1 MYAKVTTGIRLGLDH
16 ILSSTMPCC
25 YNLPAIVSMNLQEEF
40 EQTIDYTERSPL
52 WLSGFLPLGVLIGL
66 LGSLVVTWQYH
77 IDVEPQ
83 IIGLHFLALS
93 IGYVLAAAIGQRWVR
108 WMPLRTLAL
117 LSCGLAVLSLIALGL
132 LGPPVQIIYRIFG
145 AGLIG
150 VAAGALSTALL
161 YASEP
166 YFADAP
172 AAAANV
178 AGSLLGSGCL
188 LATIIAAVTYSLGP
202 TEIFGVQ
209 VAPLQLQMA
218 LLAIF
223 PGIFF
228 VLLLANRFPLARLP
242 IGEREED
249 MHREMLR
256 DLRSIA
262 TVLFSLLL
270 FFQFGNEWAIA
281 GWLPLFLIHRFGINP
296 AWAIGIL
303 AFYFFALM
311 FGRLVAQALLEWF
324 NHRRLLL
331 GSILLAM
338 VGYVVLSFAHGA
350 LGALLAV
357 AIIGAGY
364 APIYPLIAERLD
376 DRFSYHP
383 GFWNGTV
390 SIAITGA
397 MCAPWALGYV
407 DQFLGVQYVMVVP
420 AIGSVAVC
428 ILAILLMFEARLM
441 GEKRRDRE
449 PEPLISADDV

>member
-1 MYAKVTTGIRLGLDH
+1 
-16 ILSSTMPCC
+16 
-25 YNLPAIVSMNLQEEF
+25 MNLEEEI
-40 EQTIDYTERSPL
+40 EQIIDYTERSPL

-66 LGSLVVTWQYH
+66 LGSLVVAWQYH

-93 IGYVLAAAIGQRWVR
+93 IGYVLAAAVAQRWVR
-108 WMPLRTLAL
+108 WMPIRTLAL
-117 LSCGLAVLSLIALGL
+117 LACGLAVISLGALGV
-132 LGPPVQIIYRIFG
+132 LGPPVPTIYRIFG
-145 AGLIG
+145 AAFIG

-166 YFADAP
+166 YFAEAP

-178 AGSLLGSGCL
+178 AGSLLGCGCL
-188 LATIIAAVTYSLGP
+188 FATILTAATYSIGP
-202 TEIFGVQ
+202 VNIAGLDIG
-209 VAPLQLQMA
+209 PLQLEMTA
-218 LLAIF
+218 LALF
-223 PGIFF
+223 PGLFF
-228 VLLLANRFPLARLP
+228 LLVLVNRFPLARFP
-242 IGEREED
+242 VGDREED

-281 GWLPLFLIHRFGINP
+281 GWLPLFLIHRFGLNP

-311 FGRLVAQALLEWF
+311 FGRLVAQVLLEWF

-331 GSILLAM
+331 GSIVLAM
-338 VGYVVLSFAHGA
+338 MGYVVLSFAQTA

-357 AIIGAGY
+357 ALIGAGY

-397 MCAPWALGYV
+397 MCAPWILGYV

-420 AIGSVAVC
+420 ALGSLAVC
-428 ILAILLMFEARLM
+428 VLAILLMFEARLM
-441 GEKRRDRE
+441 GEKRRGRE

>member
-1 MYAKVTTGIRLGLDH
+1 
-16 ILSSTMPCC
+16 
-25 YNLPAIVSMNLQEEF
+25 MNLEEEIEQSF
-40 EQTIDYTERSPL
+40 EYTERSPL
-52 WLSGFLPLGVLIGL
+52 WLSGFLVLGVLIGL
-66 LGSLVVTWQYH
+66 LGSLVVAWNYH

-93 IGYVLAAAIGQRWVR
+93 IGYVLAATVGQIWVR

-117 LSCGLAVLSLIALGL
+117 ISCGLAAVSLGALGV
-132 LGPPVQIIYRIFG
+132 LGPPVLAVFRIIG
-145 AGLIG
+145 SGLIG
-150 VAAGALSTALL
+150 VAAGGLSTALL

-178 AGSLLGSGCL
+178 AGSLLGCGCL
-188 LATIIAAVTYSLGP
+188 ISTILTGTMYSLG
-202 TEIFGVQ
+202 TVEIYGVLIG
-209 VAPLQLQMA
+209 PLQLEMA
-218 LLAIF
+218 VLAAV
-223 PGIFF
+223 PGLFF
-228 VLLLANRFPLARLP
+228 LFFAFNRFSLARHP

-249 MHREMLR
+249 VHREMLA

-296 AWAIGIL
+296 AYAIGIL
-303 AFYFFALM
+303 AFYFFALI
-311 FGRLVAQALLEWF
+311 FGRLIAQALLEWF

-331 GSILLAM
+331 GSILLSL
-338 VGYVVLSFAHGA
+338 VGYVVMSFAQTAFGA
-350 LGALLAV
+350 LIAV

-397 MCAPWALGYV
+397 MCAPWVLGYV
-407 DQFLGVQYVMVVP
+407 DQFLGVEYVMIVP
-420 AIGSVAVC
+420 ALGSLAVC
-428 ILAILLMFEARLM
+428 ILAILLMYEAHLM
-441 GEKRRDRE
+441 GEKKRLRDDTD
-449 PEPLISADDV
+449 PLISADDV

>member
-1 MYAKVTTGIRLGLDH
+1 
-16 ILSSTMPCC
+16 
-25 YNLPAIVSMNLQEEF
+25 MNLEEEI
-40 EQTIDYTERSPL
+40 EQSIGYTERSPL
-52 WLSGFLPLGVLIGL
+52 WLSGFLPLGVLIGV
-66 LGSLVVTWQYH
+66 LGSLVVAWHYH

-93 IGYVLAAAIGQRWVR
+93 VGYVLAATIGQKWVR
-108 WMPLRTLAL
+108 WMSLRTLAL
-117 LSCGLAVLSLIALGL
+117 ISCALAVVSLMALGM
-132 LGPPVQIIYRIFG
+132 LGPPVLPLYRIIGCGFIG
-145 AGLIG
+145 LSAGG
-150 VAAGALSTALL
+150 LSTALL

-178 AGSLLGSGCL
+178 AGTLLGCGCL
-188 LATIIAAVTYSLGP
+188 FATILTGATYSMGPVDILGVN
-202 TEIFGVQ
+202 IG
-209 VAPLQLQMA
+209 PLQLEMA
-218 LLAIF
+218 ALALF
-223 PGIFF
+223 PGLFF
-228 VLLLANRFPLARLP
+228 LFFLVNRFQLARQP
-242 IGEREED
+242 VGDREED
-249 MHREMLR
+249 MHREMLA

-303 AFYFFALM
+303 GFYFFGLM

-324 NHRRLLL
+324 NHRKLLL
-331 GSILLAM
+331 GSIVLAM
-338 VGYVVLSFAHGA
+338 VGYVVLSFAQTA

-397 MCAPWALGYV
+397 MCAPWVLGYI

-420 AIGSVAVC
+420 ALGSVAVC

-441 GEKRRDRE
+441 GEKRRGEGQD
-449 PEPLISADDV
+449 PLISADDV

>member
-1 MYAKVTTGIRLGLDH
+1 M
-16 ILSSTMPCC
+16 S
-25 YNLPAIVSMNLQEEF
+25 LQEEID
-40 EQTIDYTERSPL
+40 QTINYSERSPL

-66 LGSLVVTWQYH
+66 LGSLVVAWQYH

-93 IGYVLAAAIGQRWVR
+93 VGYVLAAAIGQRWVR

-117 LSCGLAVLSLIALGL
+117 LACGLAVVSLGALGM
-132 LGPPVQIIYRIFG
+132 LGPPVPTVYRIFG
-145 AGLIG
+145 AGFIG
-150 VAAGALSTALL
+150 MAAGGLSTALL

-166 YFADAP
+166 YFAEAP

-178 AGSLLGSGCL
+178 AGSLLGCGCL
-188 LATIIAAVTYSLGP
+188 LATILTASTYSIGSVDIAGF
-202 TEIFGVQ
+202 TVG
-209 VAPLQLQMA
+209 PLQLEMTA
-218 LLAIF
+218 LAFF
-223 PGIFF
+223 PALFF
-228 VLLLANRFPLARLP
+228 LLVLANRFPLARLP
-242 IGEREED
+242 VGDREED
-249 MHREMLR
+249 THREMLR

-262 TVLFSLLL
+262 TILFSLLL

-311 FGRLVAQALLEWF
+311 FGRLLAQVLLEWF
-324 NHRRLLL
+324 NHRKLLL
-331 GSILLAM
+331 GSIVLAM
-338 VGYVVLSFAHGA
+338 LGYVVLSFAQTA
-350 LGALLAV
+350 WGALLAV
-357 AIIGAGY
+357 ALIGAGY

-397 MCAPWALGYV
+397 MCAPWILGYV

-420 AIGSVAVC
+420 AIGSLAVC

-441 GEKRRDRE
+441 GEKRPGHD
-449 PEPLISADDV
+449 PNPLISADDV

>member
-1 MYAKVTTGIRLGLDH
+1 M
-16 ILSSTMPCC
+16 
-25 YNLPAIVSMNLQEEF
+25 
-40 EQTIDYTERSPL
+40 
-52 WLSGFLPLGVLIGL
+52 LIGL
-66 LGSLVVTWQYH
+66 LGSLVVAWQYH
-77 IDVEPQ
+77 IDVKPQ

-93 IGYVLAAAIGQRWVR
+93 VGYLLAAAIGQRCVR

-117 LSCGLAVLSLIALGL
+117 LACGLAVLSLSALGM
-132 LGPPVQIIYRIFG
+132 LGPPASIIYRIFG
-145 AGLIG
+145 AGFIG
-150 VAAGALSTALL
+150 MAAGALSTALL

-178 AGSLLGSGCL
+178 AGSLLGCGCL
-188 LATIIAAVTYSLGP
+188 FATIMTAGTYFIGP
-202 TEIFGVQ
+202 ID
-209 VAPLQLQMA
+209 VAGLTIGPLQLEMTALA
-218 LLAIF
+218 LLPAL
-223 PGIFF
+223 FF
-228 VLLLANRFPLARLP
+228 LLFFLSRFPRARLP
-242 IGEREED
+242 VGDREED

-262 TVLFSLLL
+262 TILFSLLL

-296 AWAIGIL
+296 AWAIGVL

-311 FGRLVAQALLEWF
+311 FGRLVAQVLLEWF

-331 GSILLAM
+331 GSIVLAM
-338 VGYVVLSFAHGA
+338 LGYVVLSFAQSA
-350 LGALLAV
+350 WGALLAV
-357 AIIGAGY
+357 ALIGAGY

-390 SIAITGA
+390 SIAVTGA
-397 MCAPWALGYV
+397 MCAPWILGYV

-420 AIGSVAVC
+420 ALGSLAVC

-441 GEKRRDRE
+441 GEQRRGRE
-449 PEPLISADDV
+449 PEPLITPDDI

>member
-1 MYAKVTTGIRLGLDH
+1 
-16 ILSSTMPCC
+16 
-25 YNLPAIVSMNLQEEF
+25 MNLEEEI
-40 EQTIDYTERSPL
+40 EQSLDYAERSPL

-66 LGSLVVTWQYH
+66 LGSLVVAWHYH

-93 IGYVLAAAIGQRWVR
+93 IGYVLAATIGQKWVR

-117 LSCGLAVLSLIALGL
+117 LSCALAVVSLAALGM
-132 LGPPVQIIYRIFG
+132 LGPPVLAIYRIIG
-145 AGLIG
+145 CGLIG
-150 VAAGALSTALL
+150 VSAGGLSTALFF
-161 YASEP
+161 ASEP
-166 YFADAP
+166 YFADSP

-178 AGSLLGSGCL
+178 AGSLLGCGCL
-188 LATIIAAVTYSLGP
+188 LATLFTAATYSIGSI
-202 TEIFGVQ
+202 EIYGFVIG
-209 VAPLQLQMA
+209 PLQLEMICLAAFPA
-218 LLAIF
+218 L
-223 PGIFF
+223 FF
-228 VLLLANRFPLARLP
+228 LLFLVNRFAPARTPL
-242 IGEREED
+242 GEREED
-249 MHREMLR
+249 IHREMLK

-296 AWAIGIL
+296 AYAIGIL

-324 NHRRLLL
+324 NHRKLLM
-331 GSILLAM
+331 GSIILSM
-338 VGYVVLSFAHGA
+338 VGYIVLSFAETA
-350 LGALLAV
+350 LGALIAV
-357 AIIGAGY
+357 ALIGAGY

-397 MCAPWALGYV
+397 MCAPWILGYV
-407 DQFLGVQYVMVVP
+407 DQFLGVQYVMLVP
-420 AIGSVAVC
+420 ALGSVAVC
-428 ILAILLMFEARLM
+428 ILAVLLMYEAHLM
-441 GEKRRDRE
+441 GEKKRTEDID
-449 PEPLISADDV
+449 PLIHADDV

>member
-1 MYAKVTTGIRLGLDH
+1 
-16 ILSSTMPCC
+16 
-25 YNLPAIVSMNLQEEF
+25 MNLEEEIEQSF
-40 EQTIDYTERSPL
+40 EYTERSPL
-52 WLSGFLPLGVLIGL
+52 WLSGFLVLGVLIGL
-66 LGSLVVTWQYH
+66 LGSLVVAWHYH

-93 IGYVLAAAIGQRWVR
+93 VGYVLAATIGQIWVR

-117 LSCGLAVLSLIALGL
+117 LSCALAVISLGALGM
-132 LGPPVQIIYRIFG
+132 LGPPVLPIYRIIG
-145 AGLIG
+145 CGLIG
-150 VAAGALSTALL
+150 ISAGGLSTALL

-172 AAAANV
+172 AAAANG
-178 AGSLLGSGCL
+178 AGSLLGCGCL
-188 LATIIAAVTYSLGP
+188 LSTICTAVTYSLGSV
-202 TEIFGVQ
+202 EIFGVL
-209 VAPLQLQMA
+209 VGPLQLEMA
-218 LLAIF
+218 ALAIV
-223 PGIFF
+223 PGFF
-228 VLLLANRFPLARLP
+228 FLLFLVNRFSLARRAV
-242 IGEREED
+242 GEREED
-249 MHREMLR
+249 LHREMLA

-281 GWLPLFLIHRFGINP
+281 GWLPLFLIHRFGLNP

-303 AFYFFALM
+303 GFYFFALI

-324 NHRRLLL
+324 NHRKLLL
-331 GSILLAM
+331 GSIVLAM
-338 VGYVVLSFAHGA
+338 IGYVVLSFAQSAVGA
-350 LGALLAV
+350 LIAV

-397 MCAPWALGYV
+397 MCAPWILGYV
-407 DQFLGVQYVMVVP
+407 DQFLGVEYVMVVP
-420 AIGSVAVC
+420 ALGSVAVC
-428 ILAILLMFEARLM
+428 ILAILLMYEAHLM
-441 GEKRRDRE
+441 GEKKRVEGTD
-449 PEPLISADDV
+449 PLISADDV

>member
-1 MYAKVTTGIRLGLDH
+1 
-16 ILSSTMPCC
+16 
-25 YNLPAIVSMNLQEEF
+25 MNLEE
-40 EQTIDYTERSPL
+40 EIERTIAYHERSPL
-52 WLSGFLPLGVLIGL
+52 WLSGFLPLGILIGL
-66 LGSLVVTWQYH
+66 LGSLVVAWHYH

-93 IGYVLAAAIGQRWVR
+93 VGYVLAATIGQHWVR
-108 WMPLRTLAL
+108 WMPIRTLAL
-117 LSCGLAVLSLIALGL
+117 LSCALAVVSFSALAV
-132 LGPPVQIIYRIFG
+132 LGPPVIPIYRIIG
-145 AGLIG
+145 CGLIG
-150 VAAGALSTALL
+150 MAAGGLSTALL

-178 AGSLLGSGCL
+178 AGSLLGCGCL
-188 LATIIAAVTYSLGP
+188 FATILTATTYSLGSV
-202 TEIFGVQ
+202 EIEGITVG
-209 VAPLQLQMA
+209 PLQLEMA
-218 LLAIF
+218 ALAFFPALFFLLF
-223 PGIFF
+223 L
-228 VLLLANRFPLARLP
+228 VNRFPLARQP
-242 IGEREED
+242 VGDREED

-296 AWAIGIL
+296 AYAIGIL
-303 AFYFFALM
+303 GFYFFALM
-311 FGRLVAQALLEWF
+311 FGRLIAQALLEWF
-324 NHRRLLL
+324 NHRKLLL
-331 GSILLAM
+331 GAIILAM
-338 VGYVVLSFAHGA
+338 VGYIVLSFAETAVGA
-350 LGALLAV
+350 LIAV

-390 SIAITGA
+390 SVAITGA
-397 MCAPWALGYV
+397 MCAPWVLGYV
-407 DQFLGVQYVMVVP
+407 DQFMGVQYVMLVP

-441 GEKRRDRE
+441 GERKRGEE
-449 PEPLISADDV
+449 PEPLITADDV